1 MGGVS
6 SPRVGMGN
14 IQINLNFK
22 GDLWKQLDGAKETNS
37 VSDCFRTVLF
47 NCLSVISDGFA
58 S

>member
-6 SPRVGMGN
+6 SPRGVGMGDF
-14 IQINLNFK
+14 NFR

-37 VSDCFRTVLF
+37 VTDCCQTVLL

-58 S
+58 P